1 MFSSSD
7 KEGRD
12 PIAIVGMSCR
22 FADAPTPGAFW
33 RNVMDGRSA
42 LSTLAQEAALPF
54 GARPLFDQTYPAV
67 AGQLGKLYACIPA
80 QQTFPRQ
87 MNKGENQD
95 LYFAVQLA
103 FDALADAGL
112 RPHAPEPVR
121 GTVRFAYAPLFN
133 ASTVNWLEHT
143 FFIDQTMALVRNWN
157 RNAPE
162 EWLENARAHLVESLP
177 APNADSFL
185 AAAGHRMADWIARES
200 SFDGAATSIDAGVL
214 SATAALEQAID
225 DLDSGRADIAL
236 AGALM
241 PPLSTSLLQGLSGKV
256 RFSGRRTL
264 VPFARDADG
273 TVPGEGGAF
282 FVMKRRRDALAA
294 KDRIYALVRSAV
306 SGTADAGKLLSA
318 AVAEASRPKAEVPV
332 TSIQLIEADGSG
344 IPEADAAEV
353 DAVLGLWGEHKA
365 GDPLVGIGSIKG
377 NVGHCF
383 GASGAAGLLKT
394 ALALYTRVLP
404 PQIATDRPIEALAN
418 LGSSAYLLN
427 APRPWIVGDCAKA
440 RRAALFARGFTGR
453 GAVVLL
459 EEEPESRA

>member
-1 MFSSSD
+1 MFSSAE

-33 RNVMDGRSA
+33 LNVMDGRSS
-42 LSTLAQEAALPF
+42 LSPLTRDAALPF
-54 GARPLFDQTYPAV
+54 GARPLFGQTYPAV
-67 AGQLGKLYACIPA
+67 AGQLGRLYSCIPA

-103 FDALADAGL
+103 FAALADAGL
-112 RPHAPEPVR
+112 RPRAPEPVR
-121 GTVRFAYAPLFN
+121 GTVRFAYASLFN

-143 FFIDQTMALVRNWN
+143 FFIDQTMALVRSWN
-157 RNAPE
+157 RNAPD
-162 EWLENARAHLVESLP
+162 EWLESARAHLVESLP

-185 AAAGHRMADWIARES
+185 AAAGCRMADWIARES
-200 SFDGAATSIDAGVL
+200 SFSGAATSIDVGTL
-214 SATAALEQAID
+214 SSTAALEQAID
-225 DLDSGRADIAL
+225 DLDAGRADIAL

-241 PPLSTSLLQGLSGKV
+241 PPLNAPCLQGLSGKI
-256 RFSGRRTL
+256 RFTGGRAL

-282 FVMKRRRDALAA
+282 FVLKRRRDALAA
-294 KDRIYALVRSAV
+294 KDRIYALVRATESGSAGVGELLSSAV
-306 SGTADAGKLLSA
+306 ASI
-318 AVAEASRPKAEVPV
+318 SRPKAEVPV

-353 DAVLGLWGEHKA
+353 EAVLKLWGEHKA
-365 GDPLVGIGSIKG
+365 GDPLVGIGSVKG

-383 GASGAAGLLKT
+383 GAAGAAGLIKI

-427 APRPWIVGDCAKA
+427 APRPWIVGDRAKA
-440 RRAALFARGFTGR
+440 RRAALFVQGFTGR
-453 GAVVLL
+453 SSVVLL
-459 EEEPESRA
+459 EEEPEGRT

>member
-1 MFSSSD
+1 MFSTAD
-7 KEGRD
+7 KQPQD
-12 PIAIVGMSCR
+12 TLAIVGLSCR
-22 FADAPTPGAFW
+22 FADAPNPSAFW

-42 LSTLAQEAALPF
+42 LTPLVRDAALPF
-54 GARPLFDQTYPAV
+54 GARPLFGRTYPSV

-103 FDALADAGL
+103 FAALTDAGY
-112 RPHAPEPVR
+112 RPHSPEPVR

-157 RNAPE
+157 RNAPD
-162 EWLENARAHLVESLP
+162 EWLEAAREHLVESLP

-185 AAAGHRMADWIARES
+185 AAAGNRMADWIARES
-200 SFDGAATSIDAGVL
+200 SFTGAATAIDAGTL

-225 DLDSGRADIAL
+225 DLTAGRADVAL

-241 PPLSTSLLQGLSGKV
+241 PPLSTALLQG
-256 RFSGRRTL
+256 FSGNVMFSGARSL
-264 VPFARDADG
+264 VPFARDAAG

-282 FVMKRRRDALAA
+282 FVLKRRRDALAA

-306 SGTADAGKLLSA
+306 SGVAGIGDLLLDAVK
-318 AVAEASRPKAEVPV
+318 EASRPKAEVPV

-344 IPEADAAEV
+344 IPEADSAEV
-353 DAVLGLWGEHKA
+353 DAISKLWGEHKA
-365 GDPLVGIGSIKG
+365 GGPLVGIGSVKG

-383 GASGAAGLLKT
+383 AAAGAAGLMKT
-394 ALALYTRVLP
+394 ALALHRRVLP
-404 PQIATDRPIEALAN
+404 PQIATDRPLEALAN
-418 LGSSAYLLN
+418 LGSSAYLLT
-427 APRPWIVGDCAKA
+427 APRPWIVGDQAKA
-440 RRAALFARGFTGR
+440 RRAALFSRSFTGR

-459 EEEPESRA
+459 EEEPESRV

>member
-1 MFSSSD
+1 MFSSAE
-7 KEGRD
+7 KEERD
-12 PIAIVGMSCR
+12 AIALVGLSCR
-22 FADAPTPGAFW
+22 FADAPTPSAFW
-33 RNVMDGRSA
+33 RNIMDGRSS
-42 LSTLAQEAALPF
+42 LTPLGREAALPF
-54 GARPLFDQTYPAV
+54 GAHPLFGRTYPAV
-67 AGQLGKLYACIPA
+67 AGQLGRLYACIPA

-103 FDALADAGL
+103 FDALADAGV

-121 GTVRFAYAPLFN
+121 GTVRFAYAPMFN

-157 RNAPE
+157 RNAPD
-162 EWLENARAHLVESLP
+162 EWLEAARAHLVESLP

-200 SFDGAATSIDAGVL
+200 GFSGAATAVDAGVL

-225 DLDSGRADIAL
+225 DLNAGRADIAL

-241 PPLSTSLLQGLSGKV
+241 PPLSAPLLQG
-256 RFSGRRTL
+256 FSGNVQFSGGRTL
-264 VPFARDADG
+264 VPFARDAEG

-282 FVMKRRRDALAA
+282 FVLKRRRDALAA
-294 KDRIYALVRSAV
+294 KDRIYALVRTAV
-306 SGTADAGKLLSA
+306 SGTAPVDELLKVA
-318 AVAEASRPKAEVPV
+318 AACCSRPKAEVPV

-353 DAVLGLWGEHKA
+353 DAVLGLWGGHKA
-365 GDPLVGIGSIKG
+365 GDPLVGIGSVKG

-383 GASGAAGLLKT
+383 GAAGAAGLLKV
-394 ALALYTRVLP
+394 ALALHTRVLP
-404 PQIATDRPIEALAN
+404 PQTATDRPIEALAN
-418 LGSSAYLLN
+418 LGSSAYLLT
-427 APRPWIVGDCAKA
+427 APRPWIVGDRAKA
-440 RRAALFARGFTGR
+440 RRAALFSRDFTGR
-453 GAVVLL
+453 AAVVLL
-459 EEEPESRA
+459 EEEPEVRA